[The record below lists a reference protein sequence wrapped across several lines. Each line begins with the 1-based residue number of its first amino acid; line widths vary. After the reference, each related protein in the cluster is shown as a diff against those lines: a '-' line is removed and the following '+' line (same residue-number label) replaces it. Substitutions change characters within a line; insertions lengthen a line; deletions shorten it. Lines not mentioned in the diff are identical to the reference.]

1 MADLYE
7 FSVEWCVFS
16 SSSALQPLVDSRST
30 INRPST
36 LAQSVIVTGDFDQ
49 WSRSLSLPRSSA
61 NSHFAGTIK
70 VPYGCPTRYKFI
82 VDGEWKVKPEEPT
95 ELSPEGFLNNV
106 YYVPLKSPLEAL
118 LKPKSSMGENGISN
132 PAGNGNIGAE
142 VDNDKLNIST
152 GQAAKETTITS
163 EIVNTETVRK
173 LFSSKFDPINC

>member
-1 MADLYE
+1 M
-7 FSVEWCVFS
+7 
-16 SSSALQPLVDSRST
+16 LQPLVDSRST